1 MIAFKMLGK
10 HGRLGNS
17 LFQAAATI
25 ALAKRNN
32 DDFLFPC
39 DWNYIDDFNIPK
51 KYFSSD
57 IICKS
62 QYQEPNFHYNAIDY
76 NKDMNLHGYFQSE
89 RYFEDYKDDIKLLL
103 TPLSSSS
110 PMLSNTAS
118 IHVRRGD
125 YLKFNKAFEQLDLGY
140 YIRAVYGLNVKNYI
154 IFSDD
159 IDWCKGVFHGDDF
172 SFSEGKSE
180 IEDLVL
186 MSKCEHNIIANS
198 SFSWWAAWLNNNPNK
213 KVIAPSKW
221 FGPELSPTHNT
232 KDLIP
237 KEWIII

>member
-1 MIAFKMLGK
+1 MLGK
-10 HGRLGNS
+10 YGRLGNS

-32 DDFLFPC
+32 DDFLFP
-39 DWNYIDDFNIPK
+39 DSWKYIDSFNITK
-51 KYFSSD
+51 NHFSSD
-57 IICKS
+57 ILCKS
-62 QYQEPNFHYNAIDY
+62 EYQEPYFHYKDISY
-76 NKDMNLHGYFQSE
+76 ECDMNLHGYFQSE
-89 RYFEDYKDDIKLLL
+89 KYFKDYKDDIRFLL

-140 YIRAVYGLNVKNYI
+140 YTKAISILNAKKYI
-154 IFSDD
+154 VFSDD
-159 IDWCKGVFHGDDF
+159 IDWCKKTFRGNEF
-172 SFSEGKSE
+172 SFSEGTSE
-180 IEDLVL
+180 VEDLVL

-198 SFSWWAAWLNNNPNK
+198 SFSWWGAWLNNNPNK